1 MLGDLFGLEFV
12 GGKRG
17 SQGIMDP
24 APESHIKEFK
34 FHKLSETECVT
45 WVLVAEMKGQPHLV
59 TRMSFL
65 VGLVH

>member
-34 FHKLSETECVT
+34 FHSEDNGESTSSPKQNVSLGC
-45 WVLVAEMKGQPHLV
+45 W
-59 TRMSFL
+59 
-65 VGLVH
+65 